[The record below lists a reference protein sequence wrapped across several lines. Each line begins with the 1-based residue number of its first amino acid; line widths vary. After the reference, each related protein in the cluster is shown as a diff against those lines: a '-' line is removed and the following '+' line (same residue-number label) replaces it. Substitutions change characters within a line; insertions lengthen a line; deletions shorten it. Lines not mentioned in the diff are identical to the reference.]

1 MTILYIY
8 ISMIIL
14 YIKRKVTMT
23 IFTETFIPYEYES
36 RYDALRHVE
45 SRCQGLEKSLRLT
58 EKDSEHLTIRCPLSG
73 DYLEIVGSI
82 DELEWLHKE
91 LKKRNLYRS

>member
-1 MTILYIY
+1 
-8 ISMIIL
+8 
-14 YIKRKVTMT
+14 MT
-23 IFTETFIPYEYES
+23 IFTGTFIPYEYDNKRDVLDYVIS
-36 RYDALRHVE
+36 R
-45 SRCQGLEKSLRLT
+45 SQGLEKSLRLT